1 MPSYVLKGMQ
11 QLKSCSFVLKH
22 RITVVYQQHGKSDLA
37 SGSSEKHVHCWGHHD
52 IPHCERELVKDLACL
67 IKHDKIDFV
76 IHSVVYVYAHLVVNL
91 ILWLFSR
98 LSGVAEHSWLQK
110 HKKQQEWKSK
120 NCSKCSRNQV
130 VMEKIQRTCR
140 MIN

>member
-1 MPSYVLKGMQ
+1 MQQPPTNVLSGMREHGGAFSSYPNQVPSYVLKGMQ

-91 ILWLFSR
+91 IL
-98 LSGVAEHSWLQK
+98 
-110 HKKQQEWKSK
+110 
-120 NCSKCSRNQV
+120 
-130 VMEKIQRTCR
+130 
-140 MIN
+140 